1 MSNYLRLKEF
11 LQSLHLD
18 IDTTRE
24 NILDLAISEIKER
37 VWKGEINSFEE
48 YCTELRQEVDAVLDD
63 PNFDW
68 FKVMEEVN
76 PAVIVPDL
84 RGWPYNYSDGLL
96 QEFKAVTFDFLYPE
110 RKISREDLGQLKQVV
125 VFLLMEVKGNFDWV
139 SYDTLLEQLR
149 SMKTSWSFLEDH
161 HLESLGLHNHS
172 GLNFKHNDLQYKIVA
187 VRLARDRPDYEEY
200 IWHVKNMPESDN
212 NPYAGWP
219 PFHTIPCAPY
229 YLKYDKQAWL
239 NIINQ
244 EAEHM

>member
-1 MSNYLRLKEF
+1 MRNYIRLKEF

-24 NILDLAISEIKER
+24 NILDIAISEIKER
-37 VWKGEINSFEE
+37 IWKGEINSFEE

-68 FKVMEEVN
+68 LKVMEEVN

-110 RKISREDLGQLKQVV
+110 RKISREDLSQLKQVV

-139 SYDTLLEQLR
+139 SYSSLLKQLR
-149 SMKTSWSFLEDH
+149 SMKTSWLFLETH
-161 HLESLGLHNHS
+161 HLEELRSYSSLT
-172 GLNFKHNDLQYKIVA
+172 FKQNDLHYKIIA
-187 VRLARDRPDYEEY
+187 VRLDRDRPDYEKSIERIENLTEGY
-200 IWHVKNMPESDN
+200 N

-219 PFHTIPCAPY
+219 PFQTDPSAPY

-244 EAEHM
+244 EAGSI